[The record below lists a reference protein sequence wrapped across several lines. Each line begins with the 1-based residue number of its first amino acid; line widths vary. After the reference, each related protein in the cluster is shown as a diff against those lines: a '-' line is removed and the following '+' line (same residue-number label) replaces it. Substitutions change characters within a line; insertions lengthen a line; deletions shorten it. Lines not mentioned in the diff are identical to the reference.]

1 MLYGAREM
9 TITALVTGASSGI
22 GAALARRLAARGDTV
37 GIVGRREDKLAA
49 VLADCQESSP
59 DSRSWV
65 LDLADLEAAERWALE
80 AWDELGPIDVLV
92 NNAAV
97 PKRRPVQRLTTE
109 EVETT
114 MAINFFAPAR
124 VTLALV
130 PRMLERG
137 HGAIV
142 NVSSLG
148 GRAGIAHE
156 AAYCASKFALSGWS
170 EVLAMDLDG
179 TGVSVKLIQ
188 PGPID
193 TDIWDRPGEDPAPF
207 KGPFEPPEMVADG
220 IIAAF
225 DSESF
230 EHYLPDLSGV
240 ITYKTANVDEWIVNN
255 AAFGRTSEGG

>member
-1 MLYGAREM
+1 M

-22 GAALARRLAARGDTV
+22 GAALARALAARGDTV

-49 VLADCQESSP
+49 VLADCRASSP
-59 DSRSWV
+59 DCRSWV
-65 LDLADLEAAERWALE
+65 LDLADLESAERWALE

-97 PKRRPVQRLTTE
+97 PKRRPVQRLTAG

-124 VTLALV
+124 LTLALV

-137 HGAIV
+137 QGAIV

-148 GRAGIAHE
+148 GRAGISHE

-207 KGPFEPPEMVADG
+207 TGPFEPPELVADG
-220 IIAAF
+220 IIAAL
-225 DSESF
+225 DGDTF

-240 ITYKTANVDEWIVNN
+240 VTYKTANVDEWIRNN
-255 AAFGRTSEGG
+255 AAYGRASEGG